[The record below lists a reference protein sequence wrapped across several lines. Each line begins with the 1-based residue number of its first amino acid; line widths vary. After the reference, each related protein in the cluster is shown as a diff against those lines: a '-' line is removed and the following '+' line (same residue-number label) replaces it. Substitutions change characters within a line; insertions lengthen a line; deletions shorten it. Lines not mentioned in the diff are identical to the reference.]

1 MNCRAQNL
9 CHSLAACTLRDVDNG
24 GSRCQEPGSTCRI
37 RGEGRKKRKRERD
50 GGRRR
55 KRGDGAGR
63 GREEMGQEEEE
74 VFHFAF
80 KAIFSEDSQFKVS
93 SQ

>member
-1 MNCRAQNL
+1 M
-9 CHSLAACTLRDVDNG
+9 AACTLRDVDNG
-24 GSRCQEPGSTCRI
+24 GSRCQEPGSTYRI
-37 RGEGRKKRKRERD
+37 RGEGRKRRKRERD

-63 GREEMGQEEEE
+63 GREGMGQEEEE
-74 VFHFAF
+74 KVLHFVF